1 MYRFIPCNK
10 NFFNLVNIGTWS
22 CELESYALGPVRG
35 TSDKANITVEVIP
48 TARSTTVQKT
58 TSTTTTRTTTA
69 TTTTLVSGSK
79 FSDSLKVLVQTP
91 NLECQNC
98 ILPLHQ

>member
-35 TSDKANITVEVIP
+35 TSDEANITVEVIP
-48 TARSTTVQKT
+48 STTVQKT
-58 TSTTTTRTTTA
+58 TTKTSTTPTTTT

>member
-1 MYRFIPCNK
+1 M
-10 NFFNLVNIGTWS
+10 WS

-48 TARSTTVQKT
+48 TSRSTTVQKATT
-58 TSTTTTRTTTA
+58 TSTTTTTTTRTTI
-69 TTTTLVSGSK
+69 TTTLVSGSK
-79 FSDSLKVLVQTP
+79 FSESLKVLVQTP

-98 ILPLHQ
+98 ILPLHQKCNILSLC

>member
-1 MYRFIPCNK
+1 M
-10 NFFNLVNIGTWS
+10 WS
-22 CELESYALGPVRG
+22 CELESYALGPARG

-48 TARSTTVQKT
+48 TSRSTTVQKATT
-58 TSTTTTRTTTA
+58 TSTTTTTRTTTTT